1 MESSKRIN
9 ESFRGIF
16 DRGREKGEREGIPAM
31 TTTAIVSRNDGN
43 DVNGNDSNDDDD
55 GGGGAPVVAVGT
67 YRPRQWGATGLVADE
82 RMEAGRIRVNGIS

>member
-1 MESSKRIN
+1 M
-9 ESFRGIF
+9 
-16 DRGREKGEREGIPAM
+16 DRGGERERREGIPAM
-31 TTTAIVSRNDGN
+31 TTTAIVSRNGN

-55 GGGGAPVVAVGT
+55 GGGGGAPVVAVGT

>member
-1 MESSKRIN
+1 
-9 ESFRGIF
+9 
-16 DRGREKGEREGIPAM
+16 M
-31 TTTAIVSRNDGN
+31 TTTIVSRDGN

-55 GGGGAPVVAVGT
+55 DDGGGGGAPVVAVGT

>member
-1 MESSKRIN
+1 
-9 ESFRGIF
+9 
-16 DRGREKGEREGIPAM
+16 M
-31 TTTAIVSRNDGN
+31 TTTIVSRDGN

-55 GGGGAPVVAVGT
+55 DGGGGGGAPVVAVGT

>member
-1 MESSKRIN
+1 M
-9 ESFRGIF
+9 
-16 DRGREKGEREGIPAM
+16 DRGGERRERREGIPAM
-31 TTTAIVSRNDGN
+31 TTTAIVSRNGN